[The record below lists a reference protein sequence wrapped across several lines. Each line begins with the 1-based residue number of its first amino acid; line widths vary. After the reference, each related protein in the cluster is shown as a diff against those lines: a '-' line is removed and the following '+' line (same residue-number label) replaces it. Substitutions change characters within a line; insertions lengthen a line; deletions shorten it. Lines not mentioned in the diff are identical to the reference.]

1 MEDIAF
7 RLASVSKLVSA
18 AGILAMREQGLID
31 LDRDADTGLPYSLRH
46 PQAPDVPITLRML
59 LTHTAGIFDGERYL
73 KGIER
78 GEPAGGLMAGDSH
91 TKHLPGE
98 GCEYSN
104 FGVGLAGCVAEA
116 QTGLSF
122 ECAMQRYLFEPL
134 GMKAS
139 YYPQLLDSLV
149 ANARRIFPPQK
160 HINFDAAAR
169 QARPKTGW
177 DTPDAQAHHLFAHGS
192 CCMDVKSLVTL
203 GQALM
208 TPGFFTQDTLQEM
221 RSPLG
226 SLHGRDP
233 SLTQGLGMFILEDEQ
248 LSPNPLYGHQGM
260 AYGAVHMLFLDLAR
274 GRGIISLTT
283 GVSEAREYIM
293 ADVNRALL
301 KNGHRMTERVTD
313 IKNASA
319 TAWSIWPAGDAEGA
333 ARPARLHPLKV
344 NEEIELAAYAQKI
357 SAEEGR
363 YALEAAVRMLE
374 TRDRSVLEIAN
385 KLTDAGFSAKSARQ
399 ACDKLQTLGYL
410 DDARYAQLTA
420 KRLSKKYGA
429 IRIRRELRNK
439 GIQEQ
444 LIEDVLEESGTA
456 DQVEAAIKIISK
468 SYARQKGEP
477 RPATAAPS
485 GPGPARLHAG
495 CGQAALEAVLR
506 YEPDSSD
513 V

>member
-1 MEDIAF
+1 MSRTSLYRLLIRLMPQKGIHLRAVDQTMPDAKKKAYEGILRRHKAAGGALAFFNQETITDFFTFGEARPGTPVVEDIAF

-78 GEPAGGLMAGDSH
+78 GEPAGGLLAGDSH
-91 TKHLPGE
+91 TKHLPSE

-301 KNGHRMTERVTD
+301 KE
-313 IKNASA
+313 
-319 TAWSIWPAGDAEGA
+319 W
-333 ARPARLHPLKV
+333 
-344 NEEIELAAYAQKI
+344 AQ
-357 SAEEGR
+357 
-363 YALEAAVRMLE
+363 
-374 TRDRSVLEIAN
+374 
-385 KLTDAGFSAKSARQ
+385 
-399 ACDKLQTLGYL
+399 
-410 DDARYAQLTA
+410 DD
-420 KRLSKKYGA
+420 
-429 IRIRRELRNK
+429 
-439 GIQEQ
+439 
-444 LIEDVLEESGTA
+444 
-456 DQVEAAIKIISK
+456 
-468 SYARQKGEP
+468 
-477 RPATAAPS
+477 
-485 GPGPARLHAG
+485 
-495 CGQAALEAVLR
+495 
-506 YEPDSSD
+506 
-513 V
+513 

>member
-1 MEDIAF
+1 MSRTSLYRLLIRLMPQKGIRLRPVKQTIPDAKKKAYERILRRHKATGGALAFFDQETITDFFTYGDARPGAPVAEDTAF

-18 AGILAMREQGLID
+18 AGILAMRDKGLID
-31 LDRDADTGLPYSLRH
+31 LDCDADSGLPYSLRH
-46 PQAPDVPITLRML
+46 PQAPDIPIALRML
-59 LTHTAGIFDGERYL
+59 LTHTAGIFDGETYL

-78 GEPAGGLMAGDSH
+78 GEPAGGLLAGDSH

-104 FGVGLAGCVAEA
+104 FGVGLAGCVVEA

-122 ECAMQRYLFEPL
+122 ECAMQRNLFEPL

-139 YYPQLLDSLV
+139 YYPQLLDGMV

-208 TPGFFTQDTLQEM
+208 TPGFFTQETLQEM

-233 SLTQGLGMFILEDEQ
+233 SLTQGLGMFVLEDEQ

-260 AYGAVHMLFLDLAR
+260 AYGAVHMLFLDLVR

-283 GVSEAREYIM
+283 GVSEARDYII

-301 KNGHRMTERVTD
+301 KE
-313 IKNASA
+313 
-319 TAWSIWPAGDAEGA
+319 W
-333 ARPARLHPLKV
+333 
-344 NEEIELAAYAQKI
+344 AQ
-357 SAEEGR
+357 
-363 YALEAAVRMLE
+363 
-374 TRDRSVLEIAN
+374 
-385 KLTDAGFSAKSARQ
+385 
-399 ACDKLQTLGYL
+399 
-410 DDARYAQLTA
+410 DD
-420 KRLSKKYGA
+420 
-429 IRIRRELRNK
+429 
-439 GIQEQ
+439 
-444 LIEDVLEESGTA
+444 
-456 DQVEAAIKIISK
+456 
-468 SYARQKGEP
+468 
-477 RPATAAPS
+477 
-485 GPGPARLHAG
+485 
-495 CGQAALEAVLR
+495 
-506 YEPDSSD
+506 
-513 V
+513 